1 MSSIIDGLTI
11 PLFVAQNLSL
21 AGSTWYL
28 ATLYLFV
35 SKRKKEQPWIWALLT
50 IVTCLIVYNTIA
62 ICYSNG
68 VLFVES
74 YGTLNKLRTVS
85 FYLKSCIALD
95 CLTLY
100 LIQAAY
106 IVFITRLWSQ
116 LGPRWLKY
124 IIIPMLATANI
135 CAFGGSSDTSSR
147 RFSSH

>member
-11 PLFVAQNLSL
+11 PLFLAQNTSL
-21 AGSTWYL
+21 VGSTWYL

-35 SKRKKEQPWIWALLT
+35 SKRKKEQTWIWALLATVT
-50 IVTCLIVYNTIA
+50 IFIVFNTVA

-68 VLFVES
+68 ILFVKS
-74 YGTLNKLRTVS
+74 YGTFDELRVVS
-85 FYLKSCIALD
+85 FYLKYCVALE

-106 IVFITRLWSQ
+106 LVFITRLWSQ

-124 IIIPMLATANI
+124 IVIPVLATANI
-135 CAFGGSSDTSSR
+135 SASGKS
-147 RFSSH
+147 